1 MMHAIWW
8 VRRMWGLIEIEVVVY
23 VGNENVR
30 QRLSDFALE
39 SSGELLWIVLKFLW
53 EGPRFFFFEVP
64 LPTLSP
70 GSGNSRPGT
79 LGLQLFFSLLLL
91 RLFLSG
97 QFLQPI
103 VY

>member
-1 MMHAIWW
+1 
-8 VRRMWGLIEIEVVVY
+8 MWGLIEIEVVVY

-30 QRLSDFALE
+30 QRLSDFALG
-39 SSGELLWIVLKFLW
+39 SSGELLWIGLKFLW
-53 EGPRFFFFEVP
+53 EGPRFFFFGAS
-64 LPTLSP
+64 PTLSP

-79 LGLQLFFSLLLL
+79 VGRHLFFALILL

-103 VY
+103 GC

>member
-1 MMHAIWW
+1 MMRAILW
-8 VRRMWGLIEIEVVVY
+8 VRRMWGLIGGEVVAY

-79 LGLQLFFSLLLL
+79 LGRHLFFSLLLL
-91 RLFLSG
+91 RLFLCD
-97 QFLQPI
+97 QFAQPI
-103 VY
+103 LC

>member
-30 QRLSDFALE
+30 QRLLDLALR

-53 EGPRFFFFEVP
+53 EGPRFFFFGAS
-64 LPTLSP
+64 PTLSP

-79 LGLQLFFSLLLL
+79 VGRHLFFSLILL

-97 QFLQPI
+97 QFRQPI
-103 VY
+103 VC

>member
-1 MMHAIWW
+1 
-8 VRRMWGLIEIEVVVY
+8 MWGLIEIEVVVY

-53 EGPRFFFFEVP
+53 EGPRFFFFGAS
-64 LPTLSP
+64 PTLSP

-79 LGLQLFFSLLLL
+79 VGRHLFFALTLL
-91 RLFLSG
+91 RLFLNG
-97 QFLQPI
+97 LFLQPI
-103 VY
+103 VC

>member
-1 MMHAIWW
+1 MMRAIWW
-8 VRRMWGLIEIEVVVY
+8 VRRMWGLIEVGVVVY

-53 EGPRFFFFEVP
+53 EGPRFFSFGAS
-64 LPTLSP
+64 PTLSP

-97 QFLQPI
+97 QFRQPI
-103 VY
+103 VC

>member
-30 QRLSDFALE
+30 QRLSDFALV

-70 GSGNSRPGT
+70 GSGNSRPGK
-79 LGLQLFFSLLLL
+79 LGLQLFFSTA
-91 RLFLSG
+91 
-97 QFLQPI
+97 FLQA
-103 VY
+103 VR